1 MRPVNPKL
9 MKKSVF
15 FFFFKWRQK
24 KNHFVFLFI
33 AFQQS
38 VMTEESSFKLT
49 TGRCVLHWCLY
60 KTNAFSTL
68 CCWCD
73 NRGQKLLH
81 IIDRL
86 SRFMHLKSNLI
97 MWKNKINNRNRKFL
111 AGWWTLTVSDD
122 TNDNILHFILTSTYV
137 VK

>member
-1 MRPVNPKL
+1 
-9 MKKSVF
+9 MK
-15 FFFFKWRQK
+15 
-24 KNHFVFLFI
+24 
-33 AFQQS
+33 
-38 VMTEESSFKLT
+38 TEEKSLCIPFYCFSTISHDRRVIVQVNNWTLCASLMSVQNK
-49 TGRCVLHWCLY
+49 
-60 KTNAFSTL
+60 FSTL